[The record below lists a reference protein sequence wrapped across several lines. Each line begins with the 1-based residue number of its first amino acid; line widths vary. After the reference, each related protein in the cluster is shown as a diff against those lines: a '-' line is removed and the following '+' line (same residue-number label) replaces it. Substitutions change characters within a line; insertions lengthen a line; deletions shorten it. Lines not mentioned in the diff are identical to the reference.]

1 MGNFLVI
8 GGSGVMGTAAINA
21 VREKFGSDANIIAN
35 WYAKEDTGL
44 KIEKANHTVFGDI
57 TDPKVIDKVKEL
69 GNGTFEYL
77 FYATALGDVGF
88 AIIESTPD
96 QIMKSNRVSFDPILK
111 LEDTLEI
118 GTIVGYSTFYIT
130 RHQIG
135 SYGAMGFSKEAIEK
149 WTVAPGKSKHAC
161 IRAGLFESS
170 SSRGI
175 KLLLR
180 KSAKKLENLKD
191 PLVRSYFENV
201 STKEGVDNY
210 LEGIM
215 QEERELYGDSPTRPE
230 NLYQAHLELFKAE
243 NPDFVNVCGSKVW
256 LTEEPQLLEDYI

>member
-21 VREKFGSDANIIAN
+21 VRKTFGSDANIIAN

-44 KIEKANHTVFGDI
+44 KIENADHTVFGDI
-57 TDPKVIDKVKEL
+57 TDPKIIEKLKGL
-69 GNGTFEYL
+69 GNGKFEYL

-88 AIIESTPD
+88 AINEATPE

-111 LEDTLEI
+111 LEAVLEV

-130 RHQIG
+130 RHQVG
-135 SYGAMGFSKEAIEK
+135 SYGAMGYSKEAIEK
-149 WTVAPGKSKHAC
+149 WTVEPGKSKHAS

-180 KSAKKLENLKD
+180 KSARKLENLRD
-191 PLVRSYFENV
+191 PLIRSYFENV
-201 STKEGVDNY
+201 SSKEGVEKY

-215 QEERELYGDSPTRPE
+215 QEERELYGDSPTRLE
-230 NLYQAHLELFKAE
+230 NLYKAHLELFQAK
-243 NPDFVNVCGSKVW
+243 NPVFVNVCGNKVW